1 MHNRPHALLLF
12 ARFEGDNQPQAEK
25 YKRDARKAPNFS
37 GPLML
42 PNRASANSLSAPIRS
57 SGGNRTYKTSG
68 KCCIFYFL
76 NNLAQWFCPLWE
88 QIMIEF

>member
-1 MHNRPHALLLF
+1 MHNSPHALLLC

-25 YKRDARKAPNFS
+25 YKHDARKATNLS

-57 SGGNRTYKTSG
+57 SGGNGTYKTYG
-68 KCCIFYFL
+68 KYYNFL
-76 NNLAQWFCPLWE
+76 FS
-88 QIMIEF
+88 